1 MRVMNENRARSQH
14 LFVVRMWSE
23 TYGDNPT
30 QWRGSV
36 QHISSG
42 QRYYFISMHDL
53 NDFISLNLTAPIE
66 HHSIPNG
73 KEI

>member
-1 MRVMNENRARSQH
+1 MRVMNENPARSQH

-23 TYGDNPT
+23 THGDNLT

-36 QHISSG
+36 QHIFSG
-42 QRYYFISMHDL
+42 QRFYFTSMHDL
-53 NDFISLNLTAPIE
+53 NDFISLHLTAPIE
-66 HHSIPNG
+66 HHPIPNR